1 MAMPETIMIM
11 EIATKTSSKLKPP
24 CRLLT
29 CSFIVYSI
37 KNPAETT
44 AGEHKGSTFAPKAI
58 FRLTSLY
65 LIAYWM
71 SKGRAL
77 AWFCYKK
84 LQIAPVHR
92 FGLLPNLTTSEAV
105 QSTAEVANYM
115 RWQTARDTTLHSLRI
130 IEEVAGR
137 PGFEPG

>member
-71 SKGRAL
+71 SKGRRSGL
-77 AWFCYKK
+77 VQ
-84 LQIAPVHR
+84 LQNAPVHR

-137 PGFEPG
+137 PGFE